1 MSIEKSGF
9 MLLLVLGGCGGGNG
23 MVGMTVAGTGKA
35 LFQIGMGGCGFLTQL
50 VAESAG
56 TMSFTVDDTP
66 GNSADSLEIAIVP
79 DSALVEGTCNF
90 ADDHPIVDETF
101 IGSAGGSIS
110 VVANTY
116 DFLATCYNTMALGSF
131 NLAWHVTY

>member
-1 MSIEKSGF
+1 MA
-9 MLLLVLGGCGGGNG
+9 
-23 MVGMTVAGTGKA
+23 GMTVAGTGKA
-35 LFQIGMGGCGFLTQL
+35 LAQIEMGGCGFLSQL
-50 VAESAG
+50 VADSAG

-101 IGSAGGSIS
+101 SGSATGSIS
-110 VVANTY
+110 VVANTC
-116 DFLATCYNTMALGSF
+116 DFLVTCHNTTAVCSF
-131 NLAWHVTY
+131 NLAWRVTS